1 MPEFTEIDISRAI
14 IDAYHHRLRDV
25 VESDVLIVGAG
36 PSGMTAAYYLAKA
49 GRKVVVIEKRLSPG
63 GGVWGGAMG
72 MNVVVVQGEA
82 LATLDE
88 FGIRHRSVERSLHVV
103 DAAELACGLTERA
116 LQAGVVLLNL
126 TCLEDVSV
134 HDGRVTGVVI
144 NRTTLLGA
152 LPVDPITL
160 RTKAVVDA
168 TGHDA
173 SAVEKLTRRG
183 LIKDLP
189 AVERHREG
197 PMDAASGEAFVV
209 ERVAEVFPGLWVTGM
224 SICAVY
230 GGPRMGPIF
239 GGMIL
244 SGRRVAEL
252 LLRES
257 K

>member
-1 MPEFTEIDISRAI
+1 MSEFTDIDISRAI
-14 IDAYHHRLRDV
+14 INGYHLRLDDAL
-25 VESDVLIVGAG
+25 ESDVLIVCAG

-49 GRKVVVIEKRLSPG
+49 GRKVVVLEKRLSPG

-72 MNVVVVQGEA
+72 MKVGVVQDAA
-82 LATLDE
+82 LPVLEE
-88 FGIRHRSVERSLHVV
+88 FDIRRQAVASSLHVV
-103 DAAELACGLTERA
+103 DAAELACGLTAKALRA
-116 LQAGVVLLNL
+116 GAVLLNL
-126 TCLEDVSV
+126 TSLEDLSV
-134 HDGRVTGVVI
+134 HAGRVDGVVI

-160 RTKAVVDA
+160 RSKAVLDA

-173 SAVEKLTRRG
+173 SAVEKLSRRG
-183 LIKDLP
+183 LLRNLT
-189 AVERHREG
+189 ALERHREG
-197 PMDAASGEAFVV
+197 PMDAGSGEAFVV
-209 ERVAEVFPGLWVTGM
+209 DHVAEVFPGLWVTGM
-224 SICAVY
+224 SVCAVF

-252 LLRES
+252 LLRQL